1 MLAAVDG
8 VAAPLPSRPGDVA
21 TAAASAGPHTRSL
34 SQIPPLI
41 TWLVLQGAAL
51 ALAAARVPLSAH
63 YPQAGERLAID
74 LVLAAQIGGAAA
86 LFPMLMR
93 DRRTAA
99 VTTSATWPFIAFAAL
114 LAALPMGRSML
125 VGAFVTAWLVVL
137 GLWNAGLRSS
147 KWRAIASAVAVLV
160 TIGGALL
167 WYLRVEFAGPGD
179 GTPPADGR
187 YGPLVAAI
195 GLAGMEPQH
204 VSTWLFLVLA
214 GLLGGLAAV
223 SRFLRRTR
231 SAPIT

>member
-1 MLAAVDG
+1 VRPSSP
-8 VAAPLPSRPGDVA
+8 VA
-21 TAAASAGPHTRSL
+21 
-34 SQIPPLI
+34 PLI

-51 ALAAARVPLSAH
+51 ALAGARVPLSAH

-99 VTTSATWPFIAFAAL
+99 VTFSATWPFIAFAAL
-114 LAALPMGRSML
+114 LSALPAGRSML
-125 VGAFVTAWLVVL
+125 VAAYVTAWLVVL
-137 GLWNAGLRSS
+137 GLWNAGLNSS
-147 KWRAIASAVAVLV
+147 KWRGIASAVALLM

-167 WYLRVEFAGPGD
+167 WYLRVEFAGPG
-179 GTPPADGR
+179 GGIPPADGR

-195 GLAGMEPQH
+195 GIAGMEPQH
-204 VSTWLFLVLA
+204 VSTWLCLVLA
-214 GLLGGLAAV
+214 GLLGVLVVV
-223 SRFLRRTR
+223 SGIRRRTK